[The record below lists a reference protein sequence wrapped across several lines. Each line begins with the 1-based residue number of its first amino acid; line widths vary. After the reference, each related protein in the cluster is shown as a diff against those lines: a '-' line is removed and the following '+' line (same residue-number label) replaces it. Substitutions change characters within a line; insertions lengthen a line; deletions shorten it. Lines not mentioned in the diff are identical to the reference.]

1 MGTILV
7 HAIFLFVASTSFAL
21 SARAFNAPSDV
32 GGRSALSTGFNAP
45 FGLGRCGSGVGVGVS
60 ADHKSLPPTFFMSAS
75 YDVSPPST
83 TDDETGSRGHVD
95 ILYCTGCRWMLRSAY
110 YAQELLTS
118 FQDDLTSVTLIPSAS
133 QSPGGMFFVS
143 VEGQTIW
150 NRKARGRFPE
160 TKELKQLVR
169 DIVSPGRNLGH
180 SDASNDIPKPDKCEK
195 CGDDK
200 YDYGELADFH
210 IAKNSHVTI
219 RYCIGCQ
226 WLLRAAWDAQ
236 ELLTTFAGEL
246 SSVTLVPT
254 HEPAGQFIVELDGKE
269 IWDRAAEGRH
279 AEPKELK
286 RRIRDIIS
294 PNLDLGHSDVNNK
307 AMGNEDGP
315 KIDGSDDDSPFDELD
330 DDEAAEM
337 RGFYGVM

>member
-1 MGTILV
+1 
-7 HAIFLFVASTSFAL
+7 
-21 SARAFNAPSDV
+21 
-32 GGRSALSTGFNAP
+32 
-45 FGLGRCGSGVGVGVS
+45 
-60 ADHKSLPPTFFMSAS
+60 
-75 YDVSPPST
+75 
-83 TDDETGSRGHVD
+83 
-95 ILYCTGCRWMLRSAY
+95 MLRSAY
-110 YAQELLTS
+110 YAQELITS
-118 FQDDLTSVTLIPSAS
+118 FQDDLTSVTLIPSPP

-143 VEGQTIW
+143 VDGQTIW

-169 DIVSPGRNLGH
+169 DVVSPGRNLGH
-180 SDASNDIPKPDKCEK
+180 SDASNDVPKPDKCEE

-200 YDYGELADFH
+200 YEYGDILADFH

-219 RYCIGCQ
+219 RYCIGCR

-236 ELLTTFAGEL
+236 ELLTTFADEL

-254 HEPAGQFIVELDGKE
+254 HEPAGQFIVELDGKV

-286 RRIRDIIS
+286 RRIRDIVW
-294 PNLDLGHSDVNNK
+294 PNLDLGHSDVNK
-307 AMGNEDGP
+307 EDMGNADGP
-315 KIDGSDDDSPFDELD
+315 KSDGSDDDSPFDELD